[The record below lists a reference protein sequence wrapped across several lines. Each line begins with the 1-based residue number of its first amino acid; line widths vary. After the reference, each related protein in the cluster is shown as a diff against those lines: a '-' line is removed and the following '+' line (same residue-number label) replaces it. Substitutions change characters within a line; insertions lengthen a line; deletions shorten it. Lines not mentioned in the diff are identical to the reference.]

1 MPYTQS
7 LGLELITPGSQAG
20 LWGNTTNNS
29 LTLIDQA
36 VTGVTPWSFNSSG
49 ETWTLTDYNGAADEA
64 RSAVLNIGGSAS
76 GTNTVVIPNKQ
87 KTYFIRNGTG
97 KEILFRTAGS
107 GQQTTVDA
115 DYNFPIFCDGNNNV
129 YPAIKAP
136 GAATLTVSGGG
147 TGATTFGAGGVIK
160 SPGGTADL
168 TAGTVSL
175 TSEVTGT
182 LPVANGGTGRSSM
195 TAGNLLLGNGTNS
208 VALLQGSS
216 TGDVVTWNA
225 GSQTWESKPNPTA
238 GVTSVAGNNT
248 VTISPPGGTGNVTI
262 SLTGTNVGN
271 ALGYT
276 PASSSNFQS
285 LKNINGWQKLENGII
300 IQWGQAN
307 SVGTGYLNWTATLP
321 TTFPNAPLRV
331 VAIVGGYTTLGV
343 IAIGQGNSTTS
354 SITGTLYTTVDG
366 TNWGTQS
373 GINASYIA
381 IGY

>member
-1 MPYTQS
+1 MAYTQS

-36 VTGVTPWSFNSSG
+36 VTGITPKSFNSSG
-49 ETWTLTDYNGAADEA
+49 ETWTLTDRNGAEDEA
-64 RSAVLNIGGSAS
+64 RSAVLNISGSAS
-76 GTNTVVIPNKQ
+76 GTNTVIVPNKQ

-107 GQQTTVDA
+107 GQQTTVGA

-208 VALLQGSS
+208 VALLQGSA
-216 TGDVVTWNA
+216 TGEVVTWNA

-271 ALGYT
+271 ALGFT
-276 PASSSNFQS
+276 PADAANFANQTV
-285 LKNINGWQKLENGII
+285 NTAGYQKLQGGLI
-300 IQWGQAN
+300 IQWGQFI
-307 SVGTGYLNWTATLP
+307 SSGTSSPNWGGSFPTA
-321 TTFPNAPLRV
+321 FPNAFLRAVASIGGLTIDGV
-331 VAIVGGYTTLGV
+331 VTVGHAQSNKTTLVGTLFVGGV
-343 IAIGQGNSTTS
+343 ITDATVGN
-354 SITGTLYTTVDG
+354 
-366 TNWGTQS
+366 
-373 GINASYIA
+373 YIA